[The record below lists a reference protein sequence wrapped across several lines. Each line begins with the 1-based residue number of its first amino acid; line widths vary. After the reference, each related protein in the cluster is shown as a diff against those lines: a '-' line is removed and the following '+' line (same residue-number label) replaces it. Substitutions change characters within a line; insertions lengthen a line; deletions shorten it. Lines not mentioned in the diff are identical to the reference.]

1 MAFATLICL
10 LAWAVAAFTGR
21 TDASAVSIAFGSV
34 QALRTAAQSVIRR
47 EIDINLLMILAGAG
61 AVAIG
66 RYFEAAT
73 LLMLFSLSATLE
85 AYTLGRTEKGIE
97 RLVRLRP
104 TSALLVRDGMAVKVP
119 VEELRPGDL
128 VRVDPYNLVPADGII
143 ETGGTSVDES
153 TMTGEA
159 TPVPRGAGDEV
170 MSGTQNLE
178 GGITIRVT
186 AAAQDATID
195 RIIRLVREAREN
207 KTSGER
213 VSSWFGKTYTIGVVV
228 AALVSLM
235 VRYFWIDRS
244 FDTAFYE
251 SLVLLVALSPCAMV
265 ISTPAAVLSALAF
278 STRKGI
284 LVRGGAVLEAAGK
297 VRAVAMDKTGTL
309 TQGRFRLIK
318 AAVIDCA
325 VGAIAR
331 GAQGGESPSPRNYNF
346 DEPLDGEAECCVRL
360 AAAIESHSSH
370 PLANAFLEEVKRR
383 GWEIPSAT
391 DVTVVGGMGM
401 RGKVDGEDVRIGR
414 TTFFKFEGC
423 DIPAEFDAMCDS
435 MRREGYSVVL
445 LRWRDSVCAFA
456 LEDTLR
462 ESARDLVRGLEE
474 VGVRCVAVLTGD
486 SRPAALSIAGQV
498 GIERVHAALLP
509 GEKLEKIREL
519 RAECGPVLMIGDG
532 VNDAPA
538 LAAADVGIAMGGLG
552 SDVAIGSADAVLVQD
567 RLDRVPLLIRLGKA
581 TVRVVSQNLVISALS
596 IVVLAALSTAG
607 ALQLGV
613 AVLGHEGT
621 TLVVILNG
629 LRLMAG
635 AAGGMRATTRPLR
648 SSG

>member
-1 MAFATLICL
+1 M
-10 LAWAVAAFTGR
+10 R
-21 TDASAVSIAFGSV
+21 T
-34 QALRTAAQSVIRR
+34 
-47 EIDINLLMILAGAG
+47 
-61 AVAIG
+61 
-66 RYFEAAT
+66 
-73 LLMLFSLSATLE
+73 
-85 AYTLGRTEKGIE
+85 
-97 RLVRLRP
+97 
-104 TSALLVRDGMAVKVP
+104 
-119 VEELRPGDL
+119 
-128 VRVDPYNLVPADGII
+128 
-143 ETGGTSVDES
+143 
-153 TMTGEA
+153 
-159 TPVPRGAGDEV
+159 
-170 MSGTQNLE
+170 
-178 GGITIRVT
+178 
-186 AAAQDATID
+186 
-195 RIIRLVREAREN
+195 
-207 KTSGER
+207 
-213 VSSWFGKTYTIGVVV
+213 
-228 AALVSLM
+228 
-235 VRYFWIDRS
+235 
-244 FDTAFYE
+244 
-251 SLVLLVALSPCAMV
+251 
-265 ISTPAAVLSALAF
+265 
-278 STRKGI
+278 
-284 LVRGGAVLEAAGK
+284 
-297 VRAVAMDKTGTL
+297 
-309 TQGRFRLIK
+309 
-318 AAVIDCA
+318 
-325 VGAIAR
+325 
-331 GAQGGESPSPRNYNF
+331 
-346 DEPLDGEAECCVRL
+346 
-360 AAAIESHSSH
+360 
-370 PLANAFLEEVKRR
+370 
-383 GWEIPSAT
+383 
-391 DVTVVGGMGM
+391 
-401 RGKVDGEDVRIGR
+401 
-414 TTFFKFEGC
+414 GC
-423 DIPAEFDAMCDS
+423 DIPAEFDSMCDS